1 MKKNKSVKRGRRSL
15 KGKWGNVGAPPKTVN
30 WPRTSF
36 TMAALFSR
44 NSKGGNA
51 QCELS
56 LRNKVDAGVADGTI
70 LALKS
75 KKQPGGAVG
84 RPKSMFVLK
93 KFYVPSKHELADKA
107 VVKLNRTVSVTPAPV
122 AVAPAPVAAPASPAP
137 IVTEAPAAPA
147 PVIETVASV
156 ETAPAPAVATP
167 ASPEPV
173 IAS

>member
-1 MKKNKSVKRGRRSL
+1 MKRKNKAVKRGRRSL

-56 LRNKVDAGVADGTI
+56 LRNKVDAGVANGTI
-70 LALKS
+70 LALLP
-75 KKQPGGAVG
+75 KKQPGGKVG

-93 KFYVPSKHELADKA
+93 QFYVPSKHELSAKSIA
-107 VVKLNRTVSVTPAPV
+107 VLRPQATA
-122 AVAPAPVAAPASPAP
+122 APAPVATPPPFVVAAV
-137 IVTEAPAAPA
+137 VTPP
-147 PVIETVASV
+147 PVELFGRTPVS
-156 ETAPAPAVATP
+156 TPAPAP
-167 ASPEPV
+167 ASPEPPV
-173 IAS
+173 ES